1 MSSIVR
7 LILILAIVLSGLAL
21 HLQNDQPV
29 TLGYYLGA
37 VELPLSLALVLALIL
52 GAALGALAGLPL
64 IFRLRGQ
71 RRGLEKQL
79 KNSAR
84 ESNNPRAM
92 PLKD

>member
-52 GAALGALAGLPL
+52 GAALGALSGLPL
-64 IFRLRGQ
+64 IFKIRGQ

-84 ESNNPRAM
+84 EGNKPRVM
-92 PLKD
+92 P